1 MANDGLLLRCR
12 TRRNQSR
19 KWIAGE
25 VDQGKDQAR
34 RREEHGNRV
43 GESLGQKDNH
53 APWSLMQAQQKPGGD
68 CPRVVRVSWKKRT
81 QRGTGRGLPDTAPSP
96 IRTLPSAPE
105 FHRIVLVD
113 SPLAR
118 GLYRRSGLGR
128 HNARPH
134 PNPEG
139 CAFQNVALGLI
150 GVKSALLVE
159 ALPDSH
165 RKSLTGPNGRWQTS

>member
-1 MANDGLLLRCR
+1 MQRETSFGL
-12 TRRNQSR
+12 SR
-19 KWIAGE
+19 
-25 VDQGKDQAR
+25 
-34 RREEHGNRV
+34 
-43 GESLGQKDNH
+43 
-53 APWSLMQAQQKPGGD
+53 
-68 CPRVVRVSWKKRT
+68 
-81 QRGTGRGLPDTAPSP
+81 TAPSP

-139 CAFQNVALGLI
+139 CASQTVALGI
-150 GVKSALLVE
+150 CAVKTARPFASIVRYSEPLL
-159 ALPDSH
+159 
-165 RKSLTGPNGRWQTS
+165 N